1 MMTNERAI
9 ELLHRISDSQF
20 DGIHGDER
28 REALSMAVRAL
39 EQNLGN
45 NGSICTKTRAND
57 EETGVNDEDRT
68 TDDLISRK
76 QVLNAS
82 HFVACWDGVE
92 HFSLEVVDADFIQ
105 KLPSVHP
112 TQTNAQPTQ
121 FNALDCVS
129 RQEAIDALTELREK
143 TVASDSFRLGIYYS
157 IEEIKNVPP
166 AQPERKKGRWLPDN
180 NCYYETR
187 YICSECKL
195 PFHVETIMMKPSWRF
210 CPNCGARMDG
220 ESDE

>member
-1 MMTNERAI
+1 MTNERAI
-9 ELLHRISDSQF
+9 ELLNRISDSQF

-28 REALSMAVRAL
+28 REALDMAVRAL
-39 EQNLGN
+39 EQNLCN

-105 KLPSVHP
+105 KLPSV
-112 TQTNAQPTQ
+112 QPTQ
-121 FNALDCVS
+121 SNAQSTQINTLDCVS
-129 RQEAIDALTELREK
+129 RQAAIDGSSGT
-143 TVASDSFRLGIYYS
+143 
-157 IEEIKNVPP
+157 
-166 AQPERKKGRWLPDN
+166 
-180 NCYYETR
+180 
-187 YICSECKL
+187 
-195 PFHVETIMMKPSWRF
+195 
-210 CPNCGARMDG
+210 
-220 ESDE
+220 

>member
-20 DGIHGDER
+20 DGEYGDER
-28 REALSMAVRAL
+28 REALEMAVRAL

-57 EETGVNDEDRT
+57 EETGVNDEDRI

-105 KLPSVHP
+105 KLPSV
-112 TQTNAQPTQ
+112 QPTQ
-121 FNALDCVS
+121 SNAQSTQINTLDCVS
-129 RQEAIDALTELREK
+129 RQAAIDALTELRKK
-143 TVASDSFRLGIYYS
+143 TVASDSFRLGIYYA
-157 IEEIKNVPP
+157 IEEIKNVSS
-166 AQPERKKGRWLPDN
+166 AQSDSQEIGYWECSNALLKMWIDN
-180 NCYYETR
+180 VLT
-187 YICSECKL
+187 
-195 PFHVETIMMKPSWRF
+195 
-210 CPNCGARMDG
+210 DG
-220 ESDE
+220 EYYRIADKLNTYWKDKIRSKNGE